1 MSFQVVCISR
11 TLAAGGEVIGR
22 AVAQRLGFRYV
33 DEEVVTNAAEKAHV
47 DPRVVAATEHK
58 QPLLK
63 RLIAGIGVAQGLA
76 DPLGFPTGVPLPTMY
91 YDPALNLP
99 GLIPD
104 DHRALI
110 RAAIH
115 EIAAE
120 GRAVIVAHAAS
131 MALSGD
137 GDVLRILVTASP
149 ESRARRLTEADERF
163 TASTAAAAVK
173 DSDRERR
180 DYFRRFYDLK
190 EELPTHYDLV
200 VNTDVLSLQQCI
212 NIICAAQA

>member
-11 TLAAGGEVIGR
+11 TLAAGGEAIGR

-33 DEEVVTNAAEKAHV
+33 DEEVVTKAAEKAHV
-47 DPRVVAATEHK
+47 DPKVVAAAEHK

-63 RLIAGIGVAQGLA
+63 RLIAAIGAAQTGT
-76 DPLGFPTGVPLPTMY
+76 DPLGFPTGVPLPSMY
-91 YDPALNLP
+91 YPP
-99 GLIPD
+99 GLNPQAVMAE

-115 EIAAE
+115 EIATE

-131 MALSGD
+131 MALAGVP
-137 GDVLRILVTASP
+137 DVLRVLVSASP
-149 ESRARRLTEADERF
+149 ETRAQRLAAAGEGFD
-163 TASTAAAAVK
+163 ASTAAAAVK

-180 DYFRRFYDLK
+180 DYFRRFYDVK
-190 EELPTHYDLV
+190 EELPTHYDV
-200 VNTDVLSLQQCI
+200 VINTDVLTLEQAVSLV
-212 NIICAAQA
+212 CAAQR